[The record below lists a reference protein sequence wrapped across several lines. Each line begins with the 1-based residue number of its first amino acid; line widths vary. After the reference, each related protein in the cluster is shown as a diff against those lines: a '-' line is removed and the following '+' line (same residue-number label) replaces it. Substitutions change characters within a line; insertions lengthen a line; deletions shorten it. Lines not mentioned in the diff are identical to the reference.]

1 MSRKDLYD
9 KALENSAVSWSNLY
23 REEKKAREELEERYN
38 LLVQKIK
45 EQGRK
50 KVDDGEHYVDYGA
63 GKREVQ
69 HIMKGK
75 YPPDSFEKEYW
86 AKLRELPDDEI

>member
-50 KVDDGEHYVDYGA
+50 KVDEGDKFLRDYA
-63 GKREVQ
+63 
-69 HIMKGK
+69 KGW
-75 YPPDSFEKEYW
+75 DR
-86 AKLRELPDDEI
+86 L